1 MRAELEYG
9 KDGSINLEN
18 VQIVELER
26 DKRCISGSAEIDLGE
41 NPTEILKVLN
51 KAFWTNGTERIAI
64 CIDRTPED
72 KLNDPDFLYKDILY
86 LNSVV
91 IPKIRSNSRRAFI
104 NFFSFDTEKKR
115 KIDVDK
121 VVSAYADFYRNTD
134 DMDKISSS
142 EDKPHKDL
150 KEGCADLD
158 DVFYYITV
166 GDRKI
171 SFPECISVSWENSPS
186 GSHGE
191 IIYSCSCCTPEAV
204 RYLMDPTQKI
214 NLVVGHILNNGQIS
228 ERVFQDVE
236 FKSSSGLSCIYDKSP
251 EEIIKWSAKKFLP
264 LENIG

>member
-1 MRAELEYG
+1 MKAKLEYG
-9 KDGSINLEN
+9 KDGCIDLEN

-26 DKRCISGSAEIDLGE
+26 GKRYVSGSAEIDLSE
-41 NPTEILKVLN
+41 NPTEISKVMSR
-51 KAFWTNGTERIAI
+51 AFWTDYISI
-64 CIDRTPED
+64 CIDRTSED
-72 KLNDPDFLYKDILY
+72 KLNDPDFLYKDVLY

-91 IPKIRSNSRRAFI
+91 LSKIRYNSDRAFI
-104 NFFSFDTEKKR
+104 NFFSLNTEQKR

-121 VVSAYADFYRNTD
+121 VISAYADFYKNTD
-134 DMDKISSS
+134 DMDKIFSS

-166 GDRKI
+166 EDREI
-171 SFPECISVSWENSPS
+171 SFPECISVSWEISPS

-214 NLVVGHILNNGQIS
+214 NLVIGHILSNGQIS

-251 EEIIKWSAKKFLP
+251 EEIITWSAKKFLL